1 MKRINQSVLEEKGDV
16 ENYLTGI
23 LVRIDGDKVNFVTAA
38 HSLPILYRAM
48 EDKVS
53 YIEPNGQKSYGAIG
67 MKNVPSKF
75 AEYSITMNKGDEL
88 IFFTDGITDATNEV
102 NNSFGKERL
111 LKSAM
116 RNVLRP
122 LSTQI
127 DCIIS
132 DVKTFSAN
140 VPQNDDITLII
151 LEKK

>member
-1 MKRINQSVLEEKGDV
+1 MSETSNKEAKTIHRLLEMG
-16 ENYLTGI
+16 
-23 LVRIDGDKVNFVTAA
+23 
-38 HSLPILYRAM
+38 
-48 EDKVS
+48 
-53 YIEPNGQKSYGAIG
+53 
-67 MKNVPSKF
+67 F
-75 AEYSITMNKGDEL
+75 ATDSDEL